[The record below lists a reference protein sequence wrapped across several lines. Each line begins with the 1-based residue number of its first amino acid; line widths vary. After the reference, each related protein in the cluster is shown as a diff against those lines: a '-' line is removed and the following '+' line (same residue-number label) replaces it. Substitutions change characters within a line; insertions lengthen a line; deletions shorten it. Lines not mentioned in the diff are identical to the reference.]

1 MDLPSYPEKPL
12 LSIDYLPFPKVASG
26 KVREIFDLEDAYLMI
41 ATDRI
46 SAFDVVFNEGLSGKG
61 ILLTQMSLYWFCLLY
76 TSPSPRD

>member
-12 LSIDYLPFPKVASG
+12 LSIDHLPFTKVARG

-46 SAFDVVFNEGLSGKG
+46 S
-61 ILLTQMSLYWFCLLY
+61 
-76 TSPSPRD
+76 PSM